1 MTMKEP
7 LLVEAESGQV
17 VSVPTDVHQEQINQN
32 TLIPSIGLHYGLTPK
47 VELYGKTAWSIQ
59 HTRHSNEIENQT
71 TQNHQLDSAQL
82 GINYH
87 LIDRPEVNVVGF
99 MEGALAEKRAF
110 SMVCGKTAGLGT
122 TFYRSIDPLVLS
134 LTTAYQHHFKGNQ
147 ELSKDRISGVLMINP
162 QVSFA
167 ANDQITLSRG
177 LTWRYLGMGHH
188 HHTRHAINQASLL
201 DRSSATTT
209 GLNLGLAYLYS
220 PQTTLLLRN
229 QFDTSGRGGA
239 EIGVSVQ
246 RRL

>member
-7 LLVEAESGQV
+7 LLVETESGQV

-87 LIDRPEVNVVGF
+87 LIDRPEVNIVGF

-110 SMVCGKTAGLGT
+110 SMVYGKTAGLGT
-122 TFYRSIDPLVLS
+122 TFYRSMDPLVLS
-134 LTTAYQHHFKGNQ
+134 LTTAYQHHFKDSQG
-147 ELSKDRISGVLMINP
+147 LSKDRISGVLMINP
-162 QVSFA
+162 QVS
-167 ANDQITLSRG
+167 
-177 LTWRYLGMGHH
+177 
-188 HHTRHAINQASLL
+188 
-201 DRSSATTT
+201 
-209 GLNLGLAYLYS
+209 
-220 PQTTLLLRN
+220 LLLRM
-229 QFDTSGRGGA
+229 
-239 EIGVSVQ
+239 IKLPYPVV
-246 RRL
+246 